1 MFGFPVILTVIFVIL
16 LIPASIGLIRKVLY
30 LQKHKRFDEEF
41 LNTFSSF
48 AIVVTLVIMILYT
61 Y

>member
-1 MFGFPVILTVIFVIL
+1 
-16 LIPASIGLIRKVLY
+16 VLY